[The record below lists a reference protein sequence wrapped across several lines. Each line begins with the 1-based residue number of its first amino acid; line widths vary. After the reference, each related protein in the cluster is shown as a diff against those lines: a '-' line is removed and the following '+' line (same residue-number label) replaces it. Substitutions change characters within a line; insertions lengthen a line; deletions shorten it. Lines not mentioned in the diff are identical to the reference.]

1 MSNQKKVMTVISI
14 IFVVSLLFL
23 AGCLEQSQDETNAA
37 DDLKQGTN
45 DTITVAAIV
54 NGVNITDEEVNMTQQ
69 SSIQQG
75 QQISKDQALEY
86 LIDQEIL
93 LQKAKEEGYSLTDA
107 EAESYM
113 ETILAQQNS
122 TLKDYKLQL
131 QQQGISYEDQLQYVK
146 EESAKQNYKDDALE
160 GRNFSVTNQE
170 ARDYYDTYKQENP
183 DIPPFE
189 DVKED
194 IISSL
199 EQQKRQEA
207 INSLIENLKED
218 ADIQYIE

>member
-23 AGCLEQSQDETNAA
+23 AGCTEQSQNETNAD

-146 EESAKQNYKDDALE
+146 EELAKQNYKDDALE

-183 DIPPFE
+183 DILPFE

-218 ADIQYIE
+218 ANIKYNE